1 MNETTRQVGR
11 EPELETALLLA
22 FAPIHK
28 RAFGTAV
35 GTATAL
41 AIALFTVAG
50 VLLDPAGAGPLG
62 LLGQYLAGY
71 TVSWTG
77 VAVGAAWGFF
87 TGFVAGWFIAFSRNL
102 ALAAW
107 IFAVRT
113 RAELRA
119 TQDFLDHI

>member
-1 MNETTRQVGR
+1 MNHTTGRLEAET
-11 EPELETALLLA
+11 ELEPALLLA

-28 RAFGTAV
+28 RAFGTALGV
-35 GTATAL
+35 ATAL
-41 AIALFTVAG
+41 TIALFTVAG
-50 VLLDPAGAGPLG
+50 VLLDPVGAGPLG

-77 VAVGAAWGFF
+77 VAVGAGWGFF
-87 TGFVAGWFIAFSRNL
+87 TGFVAGWFIAFSRNF

-107 IFAVRT
+107 VFVVRT
-113 RAELRA
+113 RAELKA